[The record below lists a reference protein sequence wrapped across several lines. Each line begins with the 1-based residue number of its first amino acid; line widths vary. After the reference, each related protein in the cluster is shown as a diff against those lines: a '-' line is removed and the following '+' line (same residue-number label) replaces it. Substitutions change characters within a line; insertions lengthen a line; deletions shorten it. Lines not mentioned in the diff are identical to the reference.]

1 MYHSHHLNLHT
12 NIWGKVGKTDGPVVF
27 VGTSVLMIKGGS
39 ILCFKGAGGVS
50 KRLSQRLDVPVR

>member
-12 NIWGKVGKTDGPVVF
+12 NIWGEVGKTAGPLVF
-27 VGTSVLMIKGGS
+27 GGTTVLVTKGGS
-39 ILCFKGAGGVS
+39 NLCCKGADGVS

>member
-12 NIWGKVGKTDGPVVF
+12 NIWGKVGKTDGPLVF
-27 VGTSVLMIKGGS
+27 VGTTVLVMKGDS

-50 KRLSQRLDVPVR
+50 KRLS